1 MSLSLIFQHFPG
13 LSDQQKHQFEQL
25 LPLYKTWNDQINVI
39 SRKDIEHLYEK
50 HVLHSLAIARFQ
62 DFQPGTKFLDVGTGG
77 GFPGIP
83 LAILFPECSFS
94 LVDSIG
100 KKIRVVDEIA
110 QGLGLKNVKYYH
122 ERAEKIKE
130 SFDFIISRAVAP
142 AKIQYQWTHRLIRK
156 SLNPNQT
163 NGYLLLKGGDL
174 DLELKELRRPHAV
187 INLSDY
193 FDLPFFETKK
203 LIFIP
208 Q

>member
-1 MSLSLIFQHFPG
+1 MSLSLIYQYFPD
-13 LSDQQKHQFEQL
+13 LSDHQKAQIEELQ
-25 LPLYKTWNDQINVI
+25 PLYKEWNDQINVI
-39 SRKDIEHLYEK
+39 SRKDIDQLYER
-50 HVLHSLAIARFQ
+50 HVLHSLSIVKYQMFH
-62 DFQPGTKFLDVGTGG
+62 PGTKFVDIGTGG

-83 LAILFPECSFS
+83 LAILLPDCSFF

-100 KKIRVVDEIA
+100 KKIKVVEQVA
-110 QGLGLKNVKYYH
+110 QALELANIRYSH
-122 ERAEKIKE
+122 DRAEKINE
-130 SFDFIISRAVAP
+130 QFDFIISRAVAP

-156 SLNPNQT
+156 SQYPEQS

-174 DLELKELRRPHAV
+174 DLELKELRRPYSMT
-187 INLSDY
+187 NLSDY